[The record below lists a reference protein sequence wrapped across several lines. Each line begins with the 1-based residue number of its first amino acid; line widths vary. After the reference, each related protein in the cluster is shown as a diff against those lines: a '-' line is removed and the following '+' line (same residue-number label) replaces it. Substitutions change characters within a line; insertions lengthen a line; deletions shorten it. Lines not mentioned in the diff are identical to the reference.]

1 MKDNEEISNRERE
14 KLLKSLHSS
23 LFWVGEE
30 IPYKVIIDGKEV
42 HLHEIVWE
50 IVNKP
55 RIEGSDVENIDRLLE
70 LLTAKENE
78 YEECLGKGHLSSDE
92 ANHIFEKAAGIRRAI
107 MDLKE
112 LTTSAKRKAIF
123 KCRHICDDVET
134 CEWDSLTED
143 MKDKCWSKK
152 S

>member
-1 MKDNEEISNRERE
+1 MKDNEEISTRERE

-23 LFWVGEE
+23 LFWVGKE
-30 IPYKVIIDGKEV
+30 IPYTITINGNEV

-55 RIEGSDVENIDRLLE
+55 HIERSDVDNIDKFLE
-70 LLTAKENE
+70 LLSVKEKE
-78 YEECLGKGHLSSDE
+78 YEEGLAHGNVSSE
-92 ANHIFEKAAGIRRAI
+92 KAKEIFEKAAGIRRAI

-112 LTTSAKRKAIF
+112 LTTSAKRKTIF
-123 KCRHICDDVET
+123 KSRHICDNVET
-134 CEWDSLTED
+134 CEWDSLTEN
-143 MKDKCWSKK
+143 MKDKRWSKK